1 MKKCTGFIA
10 MIMALVFLI
19 TACSQETGPSAAP
32 QPADS
37 TAQPISENTM
47 PISEEK
53 ITLTAMITRYPDMTL
68 PFEELPEV
76 KAFEE
81 ETNIHIEWIEIPM
94 QSRLERINLAFSGG
108 ELPDMFFGTQLPY
121 DVILRN
127 ASEGSIIPLNDLIEN
142 YAPNLKKRFEERP
155 DLYENMLFPDGNIYG
170 IPKVDEKPLQSNPDN
185 LFINQKW
192 LERIG
197 LPVPTTIEE
206 FKEVLVAFKN
216 TDLNGNGQNDEIPF
230 SFIMGTN
237 AAPATGI
244 HSLFGSFGV
253 VDTPSS
259 ESHLMVKN
267 GELIYVPITDE
278 YKEGLEYLHE
288 LYAEG
293 LIDIEAFSQDE
304 SQYRAKTTQNMVGAF
319 MAWQADDMVD
329 PEKLEDYVHV
339 LPLKG
344 TADKPLWYREPGV
357 PGLNIAGTDVGIY
370 FAITSKNQYPAETMR
385 WIDYLTTGDNNLRQY
400 YGTEGEGWKRNEEG
414 IWERLSDPTGA
425 MTSNQYSCL
434 LTWGPWTPS
443 MLTYDDI
450 ISHQALPAPAAKKN
464 ARETEYAAYYP
475 EESLPQFKLTLE
487 EIEKITRITVDLQ
500 TTVDNAEAKF
510 ITDGVS
516 EEAWASFVN
525 QVEKM
530 GLQQYMDVYN
540 AAYARVRK

>member
-1 MKKCTGFIA
+1 MKKCISFVA
-10 MIMALVFLI
+10 VIMTLVFSL
-19 TACSQETGPSAAP
+19 TACGQDTESNVVSQST
-32 QPADS
+32 DS
-37 TAQPISENTM
+37 NVQPISENTM
-47 PISEEK
+47 PITDEK
-53 ITLTAMITRYPDMTL
+53 ITLTAMITRYPDMSL

-81 ETNIHIEWIEIPM
+81 ETNIHIEWIEIPA

-108 ELPDMFFGTQLPY
+108 ELPDIFFGTQIPY

-185 LFINQKW
+185 LFINKKW
-192 LERIG
+192 LDQVG
-197 LPVPTTIEE
+197 LPVPTTVEE
-206 FKEVLVAFKN
+206 FKEALMAFKN
-216 TDLNGNGQNDEIPF
+216 SDLNGNGQNDEIPF
-230 SFIMGTN
+230 SFVMGTN

-253 VDTPSS
+253 VDTPSAGT
-259 ESHLMVKN
+259 HLMVKN
-267 GELIYVPITDE
+267 GELVYVPITEE

-288 LYAEG
+288 LYDEG
-293 LIDIEAFSQDE
+293 LIDIEAFSQDS
-304 SQYRAKTTQNMVGAF
+304 SQYRAKISQNMVGAF
-319 MAWQADDMVD
+319 MAWQADDMVNPD
-329 PEKLEDYVHV
+329 NLEDYVHV

-344 TADKPLWYREPGV
+344 TADEPLWYREPGV
-357 PGLNIAGTDVGIY
+357 SGLNIAGSDTGIY

-414 IWERLSDPTGA
+414 QWERLSDPSGA
-425 MTSNQYSCL
+425 MTANQFSCL

-450 ISHQALPAPAAKKN
+450 ISTQVLPAPAAKKN
-464 ARETEYAAYYP
+464 EREAEYAAYYP
-475 EESLPQFKLTLE
+475 EEELPQFKLNLE
-487 EIEKITRITVDLQ
+487 ELEKITRITVDLQ
-500 TTVDNAEAKF
+500 TVVDNAEATF

-516 EEAWASFVN
+516 EDSWKSFVE
-525 QVEKM
+525 QVEKV

-540 AAYARVRK
+540 AAYARVK